1 MNFHWLANDLTL
13 LAAADWRQKII
24 HFYCC
29 YGGKQFYP
37 VHSFFIS
44 YYKDYPSVSQIATKI
59 REKSVNL
66 IFAVTKEQLDIY
78 EKLSKY
84 IEGSEA
90 TMLANDSSNIVKVIK
105 ENYEVGL

>member
-1 MNFHWLANDLTL
+1 M
-13 LAAADWRQKII
+13 
-24 HFYCC
+24 
-29 YGGKQFYP
+29 
-37 VHSFFIS
+37 
-44 YYKDYPSVSQIATKI
+44 SQIATKI

-105 ENYEVGL
+105 ENYEVGLYIDLMQ